1 MAGTLLSPLR
11 TDRITASRLPAL
23 LGISPYVTPVGLMR
37 EMVRQHFGEEV
48 EFTGNIATSWGSAHE
63 ADVIA
68 EYELTRGVR
77 VYGAGEEQRTLIHP
91 RFDFLAATPDGVTG
105 EKVIECKAPYR
116 ARYTSIHERP
126 DYEVQAR
133 LQMEVAGAAFAD
145 VVIWR
150 PGQPIVVETLDY
162 EPDWLP
168 SVMPAIEAFLAD
180 YRAVIGDPAAAA
192 VHLEPLKDERTD
204 PDWALAALDWLELKY
219 LIEQLTAEL
228 KESETALKA
237 LSPDKPARG
246 GGLDLL
252 RFERIGAVNYR
263 SAFEALTKAVAAAG
277 CGVTVDPEA
286 FRAATSQVAAV
297 RCVDAK

>member
-23 LGISPYVTPVGLMR
+23 LGISPYITPAGLMR
-37 EMVRQHFGEEV
+37 EMVRQHFGETQ
-48 EFTGNIATSWGSAHE
+48 EFTGNVATSWGSAHE

-77 VYGAGEEQRTLIHP
+77 VYGTGSEQRTLIHP
-91 RFDFLAATPDGVTG
+91 RFDFLAATPDGIVG
-105 EKVIECKAPYR
+105 ERVVECKAPFK
-116 ARYTSIHERP
+116 ALYTSITERP
-126 DYEVQAR
+126 DYVAQAR
-133 LQMEVAGAAFAD
+133 LQMEVAGAAYAD
-145 VVIWR
+145 IAIWR
-150 PGQPIVVETLDY
+150 PGQPIVVETIDY

-168 SVMPAIEAFLAD
+168 SVMPEIEAFLAD
-180 YRAVIGDPAAAA
+180 YRETVADPEAAAP
-192 VHLEPLKDERTD
+192 HLEPLKDERTD
-204 PDWALAALDWLELKY
+204 PDWGLAALDWLELKY

-228 KESETALKA
+228 KSAENGLKA

-277 CGVTVDPEA
+277 CDVTVDPEA

-297 RCVDAK
+297 RRVDAK